1 LRAGYRRAELR
12 GLIPLSHF
20 VPNDNRAHMN
30 DLKFAF
36 RQLRKSPGFTVV
48 VVLTLAVGIGINV
61 AIYSV
66 IQAVLLS
73 ELPYPEPDRL
83 VAISEI
89 WGDNVSPTSY
99 PDYLDWKAAQR
110 SFDDIA
116 VARRDDFNLT
126 GNGEPERFSGLFVTA
141 SYFRVLKVPPKL
153 GRIFFDEED
162 SEAGVNPIILSEHLW
177 RSRFAADPAI
187 VGRKLTLNTISC
199 EVVGVAADSLSIVR
213 NPETARNSQGAR
225 NADLYAP
232 FGFYANR
239 PYMHD
244 RNSRLGFYGIG
255 RLKQG
260 VSIEQATADLKVIA
274 RNLELKYPASNTGC
288 GIAVTSLR
296 DSVVGKYRAMLWLLE
311 AAVALVLLITCAN
324 IANLL
329 LVRSAARE
337 KEIIM
342 RAALGASR
350 GRLITQLLT
359 ESVVLAFFGGVLGCL
374 LAFWSKHVI
383 TALSPPDVPRLQEIR
398 LDLPV
403 LAFSALI
410 TFGASLVFGLGP
422 AWRLS
427 KVELITVSK
436 SVSSSPPH
444 RSLSVLIIGQVAFAC
459 ILLIG
464 AGLLTQTFR
473 ALENEPLGFN
483 PNNLLTVGLKL
494 PGLKYGTGKEDK
506 LAAFYQQLLEKISAL
521 PGVQAAAVDDDVPFS
536 GYRHEEYF
544 AVTGQPEPRHGE
556 EPSAETH
563 CVSPDYFRAMGIPI
577 LRGRSFGPNDVLGKP
592 LVILIDEYLAQK
604 FFRDRDPI
612 GQRLNQQLLPDKP
625 RTHYTIVGIV
635 PSVRHGEV
643 GIAPKV
649 PQIYWSAGQFS
660 GLQTTL
666 LVRTDG
672 EPTALLPSIRAAV
685 RSIDPQLP
693 IFATRT
699 MDQAV
704 AASIGTQRVSAA
716 LIGGFSILAL
726 FLAAIGLYG
735 VLAYSVTQRTREIG
749 IRIAL
754 GSPRTKIFG
763 LILQRGMIM
772 VGLGILAGVSVSLS
786 CSPLMRHFVYGVT
799 PHDPVNMIAVATLL
813 AGIAVLACWFPAR
826 RALRV
831 DPVIALRAE

>member
-1 LRAGYRRAELR
+1 M
-12 GLIPLSHF
+12 I
-20 VPNDNRAHMN
+20 AHIIQ
-30 DLKFAF
+30 DLAFAS
-36 RQLRKSPGFTVV
+36 RMLRKSPGFTIAVI
-48 VVLTLAVGIGINV
+48 LTLGVGIGVNV
-61 AIYSV
+61 AIYS
-66 IQAVLLS
+66 IIHAVLLS
-73 ELPYPEPDRL
+73 ELPYPAPDRL
-83 VAISEI
+83 VAISETS
-89 WGDNVSPTSY
+89 GGNVWPTSY

-116 VARRDDFNLT
+116 VSRRDDFNLT

-141 SYFRVLKVPPKL
+141 SYFRVLQVPPKL
-153 GRIFFDEED
+153 GRTFFDEDD
-162 SEAGVNPIILSEHLW
+162 SVAGTNPVVLSEHLW

-187 VGRKLTLNTISC
+187 VGRKLILNTISY
-199 EVVGVAADSLSIVR
+199 EVVGVVAENLSIIR

-232 FGFYANR
+232 FGFYADR

-244 RNSRLGFYGIG
+244 RNSRLGFYSIG

-260 VSIEQATADLKVIA
+260 VSIEQAAADLKVIA
-274 RNLELKYPASNTGC
+274 RNLELKYPDSNTNC
-288 GIAVTSLR
+288 DVVVSSLH
-296 DSVVGKYRAMLWLLE
+296 DSVMGKYRAMLWLLE
-311 AAVALVLLITCAN
+311 TAVALVLLITCAN

-329 LVRSAARE
+329 LVRTAARE
-337 KEIIM
+337 KEIAV

-350 GRLITQLLT
+350 GRLIAQLLT
-359 ESVVLAFFGGVLGCL
+359 ESVVLALFGGVFGCL
-374 LAFWSKHVI
+374 LAFWSKNLI
-383 TALSPPDVPRLQEIR
+383 AFLSPHDLPRLQEIR

-403 LAFSALI
+403 LAFGALI
-410 TFGASLVFGLGP
+410 TMGASLVFGLWP

-427 KVELITVSK
+427 QVDLISVSK
-436 SVSSSPPH
+436 SVGASHPH
-444 RSLSVLIIGQVAFAC
+444 RSLSVLIIGQIAFAC
-459 ILLIG
+459 VLLTG
-464 AGLLTQTFR
+464 ASLLTQTFR

-483 PNNLLTVGLKL
+483 PNNLLAVGLKL
-494 PGLKYGTGKEDK
+494 PGLKYGDGKEDK
-506 LAAFYQQLLEKISAL
+506 LTAFYQQLLEKVSAL
-521 PGVQAAAVDDDVPFS
+521 PGVHSAAVDDDVPFS

-563 CVSPDYFRAMGIPI
+563 CVSPDYFRTMGIPI
-577 LRGRSFGPNDVLGKP
+577 LRGRSFGPDDVLGKP

-604 FFRDRDPI
+604 FFPGRDPI

-660 GLQTTL
+660 DLQTTL

-672 EPTALLPSIRAAV
+672 EPTALLPFIRAAV

-693 IFATRT
+693 IFATRP
-699 MDQAV
+699 MDKAV

-754 GSPRTKIFG
+754 GSPRAKIFG
-763 LILQRGMIM
+763 LILRQGVIM
-772 VGLGILAGVSVSLS
+772 VGLGILAGVILAWG
-786 CSPLMRHFVYGVT
+786 CGPLIQHFVYRVA
-799 PHDPVNMIAVATLL
+799 PHDPATITGMAALL
-813 AGIAVLACWFPAR
+813 AVIAILACWLPAR
-826 RALRV
+826 RAMNV
-831 DPVIALRAE
+831 DPIAALRYE

>member
-1 LRAGYRRAELR
+1 MSDLR
-12 GLIPLSHF
+12 
-20 VPNDNRAHMN
+20 
-30 DLKFAF
+30 FAL
-36 RQLRKSPGFTVV
+36 RQLRKSPGFTLAAI
-48 VVLTLAVGIGINV
+48 LTLGAGIGINIV
-61 AIYSV
+61 IYS
-66 IQAVLLS
+66 IIHSVLLS

-83 VAISEI
+83 VAISET
-89 WGDNVSPTSY
+89 WGGNVSPTSY
-99 PDYLDWKAAQR
+99 PDYLDWKAAQH

-116 VARRDDFNLT
+116 VSRRDDFNLT
-126 GNGEPERFSGLFVTA
+126 GDGEPERFSGLFVTA
-141 SYFRVLKVPPKL
+141 SYFRVLKVSPKL
-153 GRIFFDEED
+153 GRTFFDEED
-162 SEAGVNPIILSEHLW
+162 SEAGVNPVILSEHLW
-177 RSRFAADPAI
+177 RSRFGADPSI
-187 VGRKLTLNTISC
+187 VGRKLTLNTIIY

-225 NADLYAP
+225 NGDLYAP

-244 RNSRLGFYGIG
+244 RDFRNGFYGIG

-260 VSIEQATADLKVIA
+260 VSIEQAAADLKVIA
-274 RNLELKYPASNTGC
+274 RNLELKYPASNAGI

-329 LVRSAARE
+329 LVRTAARE
-337 KEIIM
+337 KEIAM

-359 ESVVLAFFGGVLGCL
+359 ESVVLALFGGSLGCL
-374 LAFWSKHVI
+374 LAFWSKDAI
-383 TALSPPDVPRLQEIR
+383 TFLSPHDFPRLQEIR

-403 LAFSALI
+403 FAFSALI
-410 TFGASLVFGLGP
+410 TLGASVVFGLGP

-427 KVELITVSK
+427 KAELNTVSK
-436 SVSSSPPH
+436 SPGGSHPH

-459 ILLIG
+459 VLLTG

-494 PGLKYGTGKEDK
+494 PGLKYYEPRDQAK
-506 LAAFYQQLLEKISAL
+506 FYQELLDKIEAL
-521 PGVQAAAVDDDVPFS
+521 PGVKTAAIDDDVPFS
-536 GYRHEEYF
+536 GFRAEENF

-563 CVSPDYFRAMGIPI
+563 CISPDYFRTMGIPI
-577 LRGRSFGPNDVLGKP
+577 LRGRSFGPDDVLGKP
-592 LVILIDEYLAQK
+592 LVIVIDEYLAQK
-604 FFRDRDPI
+604 FFPGRDPI
-612 GQRLNQQLLPDKP
+612 GQRLNQQPAQADKP
-625 RTHYTIVGIV
+625 RVHYTIVGIV

-649 PQIYWSAGQFS
+649 SQIYWPAAQFS
-660 GLQTTL
+660 SLQTTL
-666 LVRTDG
+666 LVRTEG

-693 IFATRT
+693 IFRTRT
-699 MDQAV
+699 MEQAV
-704 AASIGTQRVSAA
+704 AASIGTQRLSAT

-726 FLAAIGLYG
+726 FLAALGLYG

-754 GSPRTKIFG
+754 GSPRSGIYG
-763 LILQRGMIM
+763 LIVRRAMMM
-772 VGLGILAGVSVSLS
+772 VGLGIFAGVTLAIG
-786 CSPLMRHFVYGVT
+786 CGPLIRHFVYGVA
-799 PHDPVNMIAVATLL
+799 PYDPATIISVAALLTAIA
-813 AGIAVLACWFPAR
+813 ILACWLPAR
-826 RALRV
+826 RAAHV
-831 DPVIALRAE
+831 DPIQALRAE

>member
-1 LRAGYRRAELR
+1 MITDLR
-12 GLIPLSHF
+12 
-20 VPNDNRAHMN
+20 
-30 DLKFAF
+30 FAF
-36 RQLRKSPGFTVV
+36 RQLLKSPGFALAAI
-48 VVLTLAVGIGINV
+48 LTLGVGIGINV

-66 IQAVLLS
+66 IHSVLLS

-83 VAISEI
+83 VAISET
-89 WGDNVSPTSY
+89 WGGNVSPTSY
-99 PDYLDWKAAQR
+99 PDYLDWKAAQH

-116 VARRDDFNLT
+116 VSRRDDFNLT
-126 GNGEPERFSGLFVTA
+126 GDGEPERFSGLFATA

-153 GRIFFDEED
+153 GRTFFDEED
-162 SEAGVNPIILSEHLW
+162 SEAGVNPIIISEHLW

-187 VGRKLTLNTISC
+187 VGRKLTLNTIGC

-244 RNSRLGFYGIG
+244 RNARLGFYGVG
-255 RLKQG
+255 RLKRG
-260 VSIEQATADLKVIA
+260 VSIEQAAADLKVIA
-274 RNLELKYPASNTGC
+274 RNLELKYPASNAGV

-296 DSVVGKYRAMLWLLE
+296 DSVVGKYQAMLWLLE

-329 LVRSAARE
+329 LVRTAVRE
-337 KEIIM
+337 KEIAV

-350 GRLITQLLT
+350 GRLIAQLLT
-359 ESVVLAFFGGVLGCL
+359 ESVVLALFGGALGCL
-374 LAFWSKHVI
+374 LGFWSKDVI
-383 TALSPPDVPRLQEIR
+383 TSLSPHDFPRLQEIR
-398 LDLPV
+398 FDLPV
-403 LAFSALI
+403 FAFSALI
-410 TFGASLVFGLGP
+410 TLGASLVFGLGP

-427 KVELITVSK
+427 KAELNTVSK
-436 SVSSSPPH
+436 SLGGSHPH

-459 ILLIG
+459 VLLTG

-473 ALENEPLGFN
+473 SLENEPLGFN

-494 PGLKYGTGKEDK
+494 PGLKYHEPSDQAK
-506 LAAFYQQLLEKISAL
+506 FYQELLEKIEAL
-521 PGVQAAAVDDDVPFS
+521 PGVKTAAIDDDVPFS

-563 CVSPDYFRAMGIPI
+563 CVSPDYFRTMGIPI
-577 LRGRSFGPNDVLGKP
+577 LRGRSFGPDDVLGKP
-592 LVILIDEYLAQK
+592 LVIVIDEYVAQK
-604 FFRDRDPI
+604 FFPGRDPI
-612 GQRLNQQLLPDKP
+612 GQRLNQQPAQADKP
-625 RTHYTIVGIV
+625 RVHYTIVGIV

-649 PQIYWSAGQFS
+649 PQIYWPAAQFS
-660 GLQTTL
+660 SLQTTL
-666 LVRTDG
+666 LVRTEG

-699 MDQAV
+699 MEQAV
-704 AASIGTQRVSAA
+704 AASIGTQRLSAT

-726 FLAAIGLYG
+726 FLAALGLYG

-754 GSPRTKIFG
+754 GSPRSEIYG
-763 LILQRGMIM
+763 LIVRRAMMM
-772 VGLGILAGVSVSLS
+772 VGLGIFAGITLAIG
-786 CSPLMRHFVYGVT
+786 CGPLIRHFVYGVA
-799 PHDPVNMIAVATLL
+799 PYDPATIISVAALLTAIA
-813 AGIAVLACWFPAR
+813 ILACLLPAR
-826 RALRV
+826 RAALV
-831 DPVIALRAE
+831 DPIQALRTE